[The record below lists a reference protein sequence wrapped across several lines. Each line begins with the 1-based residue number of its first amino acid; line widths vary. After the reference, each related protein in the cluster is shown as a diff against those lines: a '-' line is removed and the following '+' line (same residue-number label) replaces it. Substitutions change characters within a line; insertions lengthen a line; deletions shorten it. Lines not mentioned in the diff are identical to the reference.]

1 MVVMLV
7 IVLGNRLKS
16 TEIHEHLRRRVD
28 LGIRLAQ
35 ELGSEALV
43 MTGGQTNPDVD
54 TTESEVMQEYA
65 VERGV
70 DPSNILVEP
79 RGKDT
84 IGNAY
89 FSRRA
94 IEQHLNTTSVRIA
107 TSCYHVARA
116 VYIFEHCFGD
126 DYDISVP
133 DCYDSNVSTE
143 ELDED
148 ESISLNRQFFAPV
161 EPGDLAAV
169 RNRMVEAHNLY
180 DASDFT
186 DERDA

>member
-1 MVVMLV
+1 MAV
-7 IVLGNRLKS
+7 IVLGNRLNS
-16 TEIHEHLRRRVD
+16 TDIHEHLRGRVD

-35 ELGSEALV
+35 ELDNEALV
-43 MTGGQTNPDVD
+43 MTGGQTNPDVN
-54 TTESEVMQEYA
+54 TTESEVMREYA
-65 VERGV
+65 IERGV

-79 RGKDT
+79 RGQDT

-94 IEQHLNTTSVRIA
+94 IEQHLNTTTVRIA
-107 TSCYHVARA
+107 TSCYHVARS
-116 VYIFEHCFGD
+116 VYIFEHCFGEG
-126 DYDISVP
+126 YDISTP

-148 ESISLNRQFFAPV
+148 ESISLNWKFFAPV

-169 RNRMVEAHNLY
+169 RDRMVEVHDLY
-180 DASDFT
+180 DASDFA
-186 DERDA
+186 DQRDA

>member
-1 MVVMLV
+1 MAV
-7 IVLGNRLKS
+7 IVLGNRLNS
-16 TEIHEHLRRRVD
+16 TDIHKHLRGRVE
-28 LGIRLAQ
+28 LGISLAG
-35 ELGSEALV
+35 ERDSEALV

-89 FSRRA
+89 FSRQA
-94 IEQHLNTTSVRIA
+94 IEQHLNTTTVRLA

-116 VYIFEHCFGD
+116 VYIFEYCFGD
-126 DYDISVP
+126 DYDISAP
-133 DCYDSNVSTE
+133 DCYDSNAPTE

-148 ESISLNRQFFAPV
+148 KSISLNRQFFAPV

-169 RNRMVEAHNLY
+169 RDRMVGAHDLY
-180 DASDFT
+180 DASDFA

>member
-1 MVVMLV
+1 MVV
-7 IVLGNRLKS
+7 IVLGNRLNS
-16 TEIHEHLRRRVD
+16 TEIHEHLRGRVD
-28 LGIRLAQ
+28 LGIGLAQ
-35 ELGSEALV
+35 ELDSEALV

-94 IEQHLNTTSVRIA
+94 IEQYLNTTTVRLA

-116 VYIFEHCFGD
+116 VYIFEYCFGD
-126 DYDISVP
+126 DYDISAP
-133 DCYDSNVSTE
+133 DCYDSNVPTE

-148 ESISLNRQFFAPV
+148 RSISLNRQFFAPV

-169 RNRMVEAHNLY
+169 RDRMVKAHDLY
-180 DASDFT
+180 DALDFA

>member
-1 MVVMLV
+1 MVV
-7 IVLGNRLKS
+7 IILGNRLNS
-16 TEIHEHLRRRVD
+16 TEIHEHLRGRVD

-35 ELGSEALV
+35 ELDSEALV

-70 DPSNILVEP
+70 NPSNILVEP

-94 IEQHLNTTSVRIA
+94 IEQHLNTTTVRIA

-126 DYDISVP
+126 DYDISAP

-148 ESISLNRQFFAPV
+148 KSISLNRQFFAPV

-169 RNRMVEAHNLY
+169 RDRMIKTHDLY
-180 DASDFT
+180 DASDFAE
-186 DERDA
+186 ERDA